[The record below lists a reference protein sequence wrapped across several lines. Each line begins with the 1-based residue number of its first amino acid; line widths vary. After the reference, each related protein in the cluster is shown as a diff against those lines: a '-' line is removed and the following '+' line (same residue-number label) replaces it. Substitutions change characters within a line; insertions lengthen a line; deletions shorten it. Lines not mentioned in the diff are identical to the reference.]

1 MMTANHGPGNNC
13 SIKRTVN
20 HLTNNPLTMFV
31 FYYCKKKVTVKFLLY
46 IFPHVIIDE
55 KHVPRKKKHWVNL
68 KGICEGF
75 RL

>member
-1 MMTANHGPGNNC
+1 
-13 SIKRTVN
+13 
-20 HLTNNPLTMFV
+20 MFV

-68 KGICEGF
+68 KGICKGF
-75 RL
+75 KL